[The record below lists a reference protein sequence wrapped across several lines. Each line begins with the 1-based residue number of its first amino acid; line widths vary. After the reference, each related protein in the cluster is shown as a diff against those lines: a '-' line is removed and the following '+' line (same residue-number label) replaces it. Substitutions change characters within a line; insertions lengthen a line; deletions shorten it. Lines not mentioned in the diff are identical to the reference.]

1 MLVRIMH
8 RPYKSINEIP
18 FDSRESE
25 VIERFGLPD
34 STGVNSIGLKEYDY
48 GESIYRFDSRG
59 KLVEVTVNLEE
70 LALDSQVVKFCE
82 LEGYLTKN
90 DVGIFNKY
98 GFLVSPKFGL
108 AFDPD
113 HKHWITFFRE
123 AELEDWRNI

>member
-1 MLVRIMH
+1 MH

-18 FDSRESE
+18 FDSPESE
-25 VIERFGLPD
+25 VIGRFGSPD
-34 STGVNSIGLKEYDY
+34 STGVNSIGLKEFDY
-48 GESIYRFDSRG
+48 RESIYRFDSRG

-70 LALDSQVVKFCE
+70 FELDSEVVQFCE
-82 LEGYLTKN
+82 LESYLTKN
-90 DVGIFNKY
+90 DVDIFNKY

-123 AELEDWRNI
+123 NGLEGWRTI